1 MGHGDEWQ
9 MGIVHYAN
17 NFGGANGSVG
27 NAGYQDRWLHGLG
40 LVLLSYAKI
49 QLRNESE
56 REMGKEY
63 CPLPIYAAPVGHL
76 TRMQILKYRN
86 NLYRNLHCFLRP
98 AMPSVANTPFS
109 QNLRNTLTIN
119 HLPFLQLVQPFC
131 FHIPHCEKPRFEAR
145 NMANGTTRDGLSR
158 LG

>member
-9 MGIVHYAN
+9 MGIVHHAN

-56 REMGKEY
+56 REMGKRIL
-63 CPLPIYAAPVGHL
+63 LPADFCR
-76 TRMQILKYRN
+76 TR
-86 NLYRNLHCFLRP
+86 RP
-98 AMPSVANTPFS
+98 FDAHATIKIS
-109 QNLRNTLTIN
+109 Q
-119 HLPFLQLVQPFC
+119 QS
-131 FHIPHCEKPRFEAR
+131 IP
-145 NMANGTTRDGLSR
+145 
-158 LG
+158 